1 MKVGRK
7 VKEVIKKEEKIDVLL
22 SKEKENQ
29 NLNLRTYHFLNSVSQ
44 FTRQEV
50 GTTIRCGP
58 HIPLYAAKYPIRY
71 FFVAIPMENFIMIN
85 KIIQS
90 HLKKIQNL
98 FFFPTVC
105 CIFFVYSC
113 SYQLILFKL

>member
-1 MKVGRK
+1 MDI
-7 VKEVIKKEEKIDVLL
+7 EDQNYEEKIDVLL

-29 NLNLRTYHFLNSVSQ
+29 NLSVRTYHFLNSVSQ

-58 HIPLYAAKYPIRY
+58 
-71 FFVAIPMENFIMIN
+71 MENFIMIN

-90 HLKKIQNL
+90 HLK
-98 FFFPTVC
+98 
-105 CIFFVYSC
+105 
-113 SYQLILFKL
+113 